1 MLKRIFS
8 WNKQKS
14 EIITKPKDNNLDKL
28 IDLSFKNIN
37 IWFLFLFK
45 NNDDNPIRNSFVKY
59 YMPLVE
65 IKDFNAL
72 VNK

>member
-1 MLKRIFS
+1 MSKRIFC
-8 WNKQKS
+8 WNKQRS

-37 IWFLFLFK
+37 RWFVFSFK
-45 NNDDNPIRNSFVKY
+45 NNDDDPIRNSFVKY
-59 YMPLVE
+59 YMTLVE

-72 VNK
+72 LNK